1 MLIITGVSDS
11 FDTVQGGQCSLR
23 VRCGHEEVLVAI
35 ARSTYQ
41 VLRELMQQ
49 DQELQA
55 STLTVP
61 APFPAPVPAP
71 VPTPDQTALGPTPFS
86 RPRSPGTVAPRM
98 PRPDPRG
105 PNPIE
110 GPSVVTS
117 APLETELDLEQM
129 LHSVEA
135 RLARGEISP
144 DEVEAV
150 L

>member
-1 MLIITGVSDS
+1 
-11 FDTVQGGQCSLR
+11 
-23 VRCGHEEVLVAI
+23 
-35 ARSTYQ
+35 
-41 VLRELMQQ
+41 
-49 DQELQA
+49 
-55 STLTVP
+55 
-61 APFPAPVPAP
+61 
-71 VPTPDQTALGPTPFS
+71 
-86 RPRSPGTVAPRM
+86 M

-150 L
+150 LQQSGLSMAEDPDPVFDVETEEADPGEGATPLSQIFTGASPAMLRKHWGKQA